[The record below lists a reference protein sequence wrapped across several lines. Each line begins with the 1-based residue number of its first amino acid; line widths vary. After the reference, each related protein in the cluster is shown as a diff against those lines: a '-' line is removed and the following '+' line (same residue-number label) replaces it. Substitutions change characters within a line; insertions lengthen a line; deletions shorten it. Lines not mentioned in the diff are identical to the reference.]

1 MINLVQNYYEFS
13 ITTFFSSFETFEM
26 DALTKWPLESHF
38 FILFNF
44 ASKSCFSIL
53 SLNVIILGD
62 FFLSLANPIKQSSKA
77 LNFHPVCN

>member
-1 MINLVQNYYEFS
+1 
-13 ITTFFSSFETFEM
+13 
-26 DALTKWPLESHF
+26 
-38 FILFNF
+38 LFNF

-77 LNFHPVCN
+77 LNFHLVCN